1 MREPPHHSH
10 APWGYCAGQCKICR
24 RYPPEPGLVQVVDC
38 KDADLYWLPAP
49 EEEYRLCP
57 VGVNSWVDCIGYD
70 PEHDDKAAWK
80 AWVGME
86 EKKAAEAAAQQNWG
100 NRGVV
105 EGGLGRLWR

>member
-10 APWGYCAGQCKICR
+10 ARWGYCAGQCKICR

-57 VGVNSWVDCIGYD
+57 VGADSWITCIGYD
-70 PEHDDKAAWK
+70 PEYDNKAAWN
-80 AWVGME
+80 AWVEVE
-86 EKKAAEAAAQQNWG
+86 EKNAAEAAAQQNWE

-105 EGGLGRLWR
+105 RGGLGRLWR